1 METDYDTK
9 GPGNAFKL
17 RKYTAAGFFL
27 RKKQEKQQKINQ
39 LDKLINRFQVEIKEA
54 VNLKKV

>member
-17 RKYTAAGFFL
+17 RKYTAAGFLQIPGCLLWYGVDFCL
-27 RKKQEKQQKINQ
+27 YASM
-39 LDKLINRFQVEIKEA
+39 LDVKRCAEGVAVE
-54 VNLKKV
+54 L